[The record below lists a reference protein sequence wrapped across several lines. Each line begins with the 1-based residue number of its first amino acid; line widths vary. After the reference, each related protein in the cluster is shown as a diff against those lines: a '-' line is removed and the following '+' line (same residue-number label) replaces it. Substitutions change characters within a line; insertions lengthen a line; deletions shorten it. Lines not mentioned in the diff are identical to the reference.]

1 MNHTKTPFCLLFCF
15 KNYKAIFFLVGVLLV
30 AACATNNLDEAD
42 FCPPINAP
50 FPSDNAIPITVAT
63 ASSRWNCWNLQTV
76 KIAAAR
82 HPELNVVIVEP
93 QSVPLE
99 GELTASVTEDFSV
112 GVGPDIFRA
121 SLTEIWR
128 LRQLNAISPV
138 TDCVERHPEQFEQI
152 PVELWQAVT
161 LDGEIWAVP
170 IALEP
175 ELLFYNKLLLKE
187 LGWSEEEIE
196 SLPDRIAQSQFLYE
210 DMIGTA
216 EAAVKIGLVEPGFG
230 YWPQLS
236 RNRIVD
242 LNYLAFGGPPDH
254 LQGDVLQISQRVM
267 TDVFA
272 FRQEI
277 AASNLV
283 PPGFGGQET
292 NDWSA
297 RLARRDAVAA
307 GRVLFWENHL
317 SEIANYYYNYLS
329 IGAKFT
335 EIYGIASL
343 PARRAIHASFVNA
356 SLRVWVIGSNE
367 ATGRKNQSIACD
379 LLAYML
385 IPDVLAQQSV
395 TVMQLPTL
403 PEASRLPIMQ
413 QHALMS
419 EVLAASAHLYIFSE
433 APDKVLFRE
442 VTSDYLLRVERGEIA
457 PEEGT
462 IALLAELQAALGDGF
477 RVLP

>member
-1 MNHTKTPFCLLFCF
+1 MIHIKTFLYSLLRVDKYF
-15 KNYKAIFFLVGVLLV
+15 AIILFVL
-30 AACATNNLDEAD
+30 AAGGTACGDNDLAEAD
-42 FCPPINAP
+42 FCPPINIPA
-50 FPSDNAIPITVAT
+50 PSDNPTPLIVST
-63 ASSRWNCWNLQTV
+63 ASSRWNCWNLHII

-82 HPELNVVIVEP
+82 HPELNVVIVEQKP
-93 QSVPLE
+93 VPLE
-99 GELTASVTEDFSV
+99 GELTMSVSEDFSA

-121 SLTEIWR
+121 SLSEIWR
-128 LRQLNAISPV
+128 LQQLNAISPM
-138 TDCVERHPEQFEQI
+138 TDCVEKHAEQFQQI

-187 LGWSEEEIE
+187 LGWSEEEID

-230 YWPQLS
+230 YWPRLG
-236 RNRIVD
+236 RNRVVD
-242 LNYLAFGGPPDH
+242 LNYLSFGGPPDH
-254 LQGDVLQISQRVM
+254 LQGDVLQLSQRVM

-283 PPGFGGQET
+283 PPGFGGQEN

-343 PARRAIHASFVNA
+343 PARRAIHTSFVNA
-356 SLRVWVIGSNE
+356 SLRAWVIGSNE
-367 ATGRKNQSIACD
+367 ATGRKNQSVACD

-395 TVMQLPTL
+395 TIMQLPTL
-403 PEASRLPIMQ
+403 PEVSRLPIMQ

-442 VTSDYLLRVERGEIA
+442 VTSDYLLRAERGEIT